1 MSIISLQRR
10 LVDAREAT
18 GMSQSEVA
26 RKLHLNN
33 SIISRIESGDRKLG
47 ATELAK
53 LADLYAVSVDYL
65 LGRSN
70 QKNPHQNADSSDTTD
85 LSGFLADTGSAHLTF
100 KGKMLSPEQTM
111 KLRIALTQIF
121 WDELALPQR

>member
-70 QKNPHQNADSSDTTD
+70 QKNPHQNTGSSDTTD

>member
-70 QKNPHQNADSSDTTD
+70 QKNPNQNTGSSDTTD